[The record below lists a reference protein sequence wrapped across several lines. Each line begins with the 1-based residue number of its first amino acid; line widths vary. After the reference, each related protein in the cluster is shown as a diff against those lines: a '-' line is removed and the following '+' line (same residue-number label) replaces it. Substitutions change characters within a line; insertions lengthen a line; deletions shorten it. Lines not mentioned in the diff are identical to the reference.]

1 MPLSEDIGRFL
12 FWYIGRAFRI
22 RIDRQI
28 ARFVRLCD
36 DPEAVQTALLQSI
49 LRKQT
54 ATAFGRE
61 HHFGDI
67 RTIDDYRRN
76 VPVGPYERLQPYID
90 RVAAGETNALIGNG
104 PVRLLT
110 LTSGTTA
117 ARKLIPVTDDS
128 LTAYRLAWNMW
139 GGKMYPD
146 NRAKQLFARPIVQ
159 LVGDPVEYHSS
170 GGIPCGNMTGYTA
183 TIQSRIV
190 RRMFAVPYQVGT
202 VKDSVSKYYTAVRLA
217 IGRPCSVFFAANPS
231 TLLQFGRTLEV
242 NAESLLRDLHNGTLK
257 ADLELSDEVRK
268 ACASRLKANP
278 KRARELAKIAEQ
290 EGTLLPKHV
299 WPPET
304 ILIGCW
310 TGGSMG
316 PYLRQLPKYFG
327 EPAIRDL
334 GLLASEGRF
343 TLPFENGTASGALEI
358 LANYYEFIPEAEID
372 SQNPTVLGAHEL
384 KLGGVYY
391 ILPTTQAG
399 LYRYHISDLVR
410 VTGFLGR
417 TPKVEFL
424 SKGSRFANLTGEKL
438 SEHHVTRA
446 FDAVSTKLG
455 YHLHA
460 AYSVAPVWDD
470 RQPHYGLFVER
481 VDGEPPASFLDTF
494 DRELGHNNIEYASKR
509 QSGRLGPVQLR
520 VLAPGYWEN
529 WDRHVIASRGSS
541 PEQYKHPCL
550 IGDLDFEKKANA
562 A

>member
-1 MPLSEDIGRFL
+1 MPLSEDLGRTL
-12 FWYIGRAFRI
+12 FYYLGRAFRF

-36 DPEAVQTALLQSI
+36 DPEAVQTALLQKI
-49 LRKQT
+49 VRTQ
-54 ATAFGRE
+54 ANTAFGRD
-61 HHFGDI
+61 HHFHEI
-67 RTIDDYRRN
+67 RTIADYRRN
-76 VPVGPYERLQPYID
+76 VPVAPYERMQPYID
-90 RVAAGETNALIGNG
+90 RVAAGETDALLANG
-104 PVRLLT
+104 PVRLLA

-128 LTAYRLAWNMW
+128 LAAYRLAWNMW

-146 NRAKQLFARPIVQ
+146 NKPRQLFARPIVQ
-159 LVGDPVEYHSS
+159 LVGDPVEYHSP
-170 GGIPCGNMTGYTA
+170 GGVPCGNMSGYTA
-183 TIQSRIV
+183 TVQSRIV
-190 RRMFAVPYQVGT
+190 RKMFAVPYQVGT
-202 VKDSVSKYYTAVRLA
+202 VKDAGAKFYTAVRLA
-217 IGRPCSVFFAANPS
+217 VGRPCSVFFAANPS
-231 TLLQFGRTLEV
+231 TLLQFGRTLEA
-242 NAESLLRDLHNGTLK
+242 NAESLLRDLHNGTLN
-257 ADLELSDEVRK
+257 ADLDLPGDVR
-268 ACASRLKANP
+268 AAVASRLKANP
-278 KRARELAKIAEQ
+278 ARSRELAKIADR

-334 GLLASEGRF
+334 GLIASEGRF
-343 TLPFENGTASGALEI
+343 TIPFENGTASGVLEI
-358 LANYYEFIPEAEID
+358 LANYYEFIPESEID
-372 SQNPTVLGAHEL
+372 SPQPTVLGAHEL
-384 KLGGVYY
+384 KLGGTYY

-399 LYRYHISDLVR
+399 LYRYHISDVVR

-417 TPKVEFL
+417 TPKIEFL

-446 FDAVSTKLG
+446 FDKASAAAG
-455 YHLHA
+455 YHLQA

-470 RQPHYGLFVER
+470 RLPYYGLYVER
-481 VDGEPPASFLDTF
+481 GDANPPAGFLDAF
-494 DRELGHNNIEYASKR
+494 DRELGTNNIEYASKR

-520 VLAPGYWEN
+520 VLVPGYWEN
-529 WDRHVIASRGSS
+529 WDRIAVAARGGS